1 MYTPRIAIILTRKKK
16 KKHLEKKNGK
26 KKTSGI
32 WEVPNMFR
40 RSHRSM
46 PSNR

>member
-16 KKHLEKKNGK
+16 KKHLEKKKTK

-32 WEVPNMFR
+32 WE